1 MVECGPTASGFHLDP
16 RHQRHLRELRP
27 LNGDRAALHASL
39 WRITN
44 SRSDSWSIT
53 PCPSGHARAG
63 NTRYSGCFRP
73 FLYRVKSKGEAFER
87 VAKEGSFRTTFRPTH
102 RKPTEPM
109 GAIID
114 VPYLR

>member
-1 MVECGPTASGFHLDP
+1 MAFHKVKVGQLVDYASARPGMPTSG
-16 RHQRHLRELRP
+16 RQYEVLRLLPAE
-27 LNGDRAALHASL
+27 
-39 WRITN
+39 
-44 SRSDSWSIT
+44 
-53 PCPSGHARAG
+53 AG
-63 NTRYSGCFRP
+63 Q